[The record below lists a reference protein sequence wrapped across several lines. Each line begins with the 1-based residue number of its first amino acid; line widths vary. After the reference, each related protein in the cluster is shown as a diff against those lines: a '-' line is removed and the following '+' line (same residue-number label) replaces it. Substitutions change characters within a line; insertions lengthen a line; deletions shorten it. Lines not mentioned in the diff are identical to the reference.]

1 MTINS
6 GRRATGGFL
15 REFQE
20 FALKGNVVDLA
31 VAVIIGGAFGKIVTS
46 FVADLVM
53 PLVNP
58 LIPGGDWR
66 AIVVGPGLKVGSFLG
81 AVVDFLIVALVLFM
95 VIRSLQTVKDRMSAR
110 ESLAAQLDAEAASPG
125 PDPVAVQQELTGA
138 IENLTRAITAQ
149 NQQN

>member
-6 GRRATGGFL
+6 GRRAAGGFL

-31 VAVIIGGAFGKIVTS
+31 VAVIIGGAFGKIVTA

-53 PLVNP
+53 PFVNP

-66 AIVVGPGLKVGSFLG
+66 SIVVGPGLKVGSFLG

-95 VIRSLQTVKDRMSAR
+95 VIRSLQTVKNRTSAR
-110 ESLAAQLDAEAASPG
+110 EVLAAQLDAEAVPPG
-125 PDPVAVQQELTGA
+125 PDPVAVQQELIGA